1 MYDSKYKE
9 YLEIINTSK
18 GVRCVLRKEMSN
30 MYFKLCESES
40 CEYIITDSRI
50 IFYKYI
56 DYLERYII
64 ITIPIF
70 KNTKI
75 EKYIAL

>member
-1 MYDSKYKE
+1 
-9 YLEIINTSK
+9 
-18 GVRCVLRKEMSN
+18 
-30 MYFKLCESES
+30 MYFKLCESEA

-64 ITIPIF
+64 ITVPIF